1 MCQFRYEVRRLLCPP
16 RPRFLPTSSFTF
28 SREFITLICK
38 KLVIKHS
45 GLTVC
50 TGNIAFRRIHHCR
63 QHHGNHYY
71 YHHHHHWHRYH
82 HTIFIHLFIADC
94 GVYFRFDILLTEGT
108 RQIQTRNTRVSPQ
121 TVQAVGG

>member
-1 MCQFRYEVRRLLCPP
+1 MCQFRYEVCRLLRPP

-50 TGNIAFRRIHHCR
+50 TGNIAFQHDSSSSLASSPHH
-63 QHHGNHYY
+63 H
-71 YHHHHHWHRYH
+71 YHHQWHRHH

-94 GVYFRFDILLTEGT
+94 GVYFRFIILLTEGT
-108 RQIQTRNTRVSPQ
+108 RQIQTRNTRVSQQ
-121 TVQAVGG
+121 TAQAVGG